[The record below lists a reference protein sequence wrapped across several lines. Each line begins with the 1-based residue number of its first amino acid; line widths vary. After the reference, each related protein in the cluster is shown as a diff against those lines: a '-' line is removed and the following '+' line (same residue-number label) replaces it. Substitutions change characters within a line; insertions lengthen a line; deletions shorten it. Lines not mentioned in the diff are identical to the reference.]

1 MLLCAAIGYMGSRW
15 QPGGAL
21 QLPMPELLAGLVMVF
36 GVVLNLLPKLAFR
49 RVGTT
54 VNPLRPAAS
63 SVLVTHGVYRY
74 TRNPMYLGQATV
86 LAGAMLYLQNL
97 AALLAVPLFVLYI
110 NRWQI
115 VPEERALSARLP
127 EAYAAFR
134 QRVRHW
140 LQRGS
145 GRYGA
150 IWHFTAAE

>member
-15 QPGGAL
+15 QPGGGP
-21 QLPMPELLAGLVMVF
+21 QLVVPELLAGLVMAF

-54 VNPLRPAAS
+54 VNPLRPATS

-97 AALLAVPLFVLYI
+97 TALLAVPLFVLYI
-110 NRWQI
+110 SRWQI
-115 VPEERALSARLP
+115 MPEERALSARFP
-127 EAYAAFR
+127 EAYAAFC
-134 QRVRHW
+134 QRVRRW
-140 LQRGS
+140 L
-145 GRYGA
+145 
-150 IWHFTAAE
+150 